1 MMHNSATN
9 LLVTTAFSPIARASG
24 TDQDSSAIDTA
35 GFQELLI
42 VADVG
47 VVSTNV
53 AIKVRDSDASGGT
66 YADLTGAAFTTFT
79 AAGVQYARIKL
90 NTYTGTAALTDKC
103 DRFIKIRYTSTG
115 AGNSNFGVYV
125 IGLNYAQAAAFT
137 AQTLVFNL
145 D

>member
-1 MMHNSATN
+1 MMHNSATSV
-9 LLVTTAFSPIARASG
+9 LVTTAFSPSARASG
-24 TDQDSSAIDTA
+24 TDQDSSAIDTN

-42 VADVG
+42 IADVG

-53 AIKVRDSDASGGT
+53 AIKVRDSADNST

-79 AAGVQYARIKL
+79 
-90 NTYTGTAALTDKC
+90 GTAALTDKC
-103 DRFIKIRYTSTG
+103 ERYIKIRYTSTG

-125 IGLNYAQAAAFT
+125 VGLNYAQAAAFT
-137 AQTLVFNL
+137 ANTLVFNL

>member
-1 MMHNSATN
+1 MMHNSATSV
-9 LLVTTAFSPIARASG
+9 LVTTAFSPSARA
-24 TDQDSSAIDTA
+24 TAADQDSSAIDTN

-42 VADVG
+42 IADVG

-53 AIKVRDSDASGGT
+53 AIKVRDSADNST

-90 NTYTGTAALTDKC
+90 GSYTGTAALTDKC
-103 DRFIKIRYTSTG
+103 ERYIKIRYTSVG

-125 IGLNYAQAAAFT
+125 VGLNYAQAAAFT
-137 AQTLVFNL
+137 ANTLVFNL